1 MVKNPHSPRHENIV
15 KGIEMMK
22 GTKRIG
28 KIIMNQQTPRDDL
41 MYRTVGEYNRNIPYR
56 QLAASKVGKATLKD
70 NKSRTSPSPT
80 NSTRKAL

>member
-1 MVKNPHSPRHENIV
+1 MVKNPHSPRHENIM
-15 KGIEMMK
+15 KGVEMMK

-41 MYRTVGEYNRNIPYR
+41 MYRTVGEYNRNVPYR
-56 QLAASKVGKATLKD
+56 QLAASIPPKQMLKD